1 MRLVTTARRHAAYT
15 LDEYLELEA
24 YANVKHEFFD
34 GQIYAMAGGTPEH
47 GAMAM
52 RLGAALVSQLTGRR
66 CNVYSSDVRIR
77 VSATGLDTYP
87 DLSVVCGKEERDA
100 RDRNALIN
108 PIVLVEVLSPST
120 AEYDRGDKL
129 DHYKQI
135 PSLRE
140 VVLLHHDRAEI
151 EIWRR
156 GDDSERWTQHHSA
169 VGETANLAAIDCS
182 LVVDELYR
190 DPLA

>member
-1 MRLVTTARRHAAYT
+1 MTTARRHAAYT

-52 RLGAALVSQLTGRR
+52 RVGASLVSQLAGRR

-87 DLSVVCGKEERDA
+87 DLSVVCGQEERDP

-140 VVLLHHDRAEI
+140 VALLHHECAQV

-156 GDDSERWTQHHSA
+156 GDDSDRWTHHHFAAS
-169 VGETANLAAIDCS
+169 ETADLTAIGCA
-182 LVVDELYR
+182 LVVDEIYR